1 MQSGAVVTASTSKT
15 EQGLPRPL
23 LRYVTIIVVAGLCC
37 VLVSITAVVGDP
49 MPHWWSL
56 LLTILLVGVAG
67 LPLIRVRIGSDALAF
82 SWGGAAIAAS
92 LTLLPPAW
100 VPIAVVLAGPASW
113 VRWRRQPLKALFN
126 IANYVVGAS
135 IAVGIVGLLTKD
147 PTDVRTISGSL
158 ALVVAAILH
167 DTWTDLTTAGVVG
180 LAQGKSPLR
189 VYAAGFGTQLITAA
203 GTLSATLVVLAL
215 VRMDT
220 RVLFV
225 VPPLLLALR
234 QAYDG
239 RLRGREERE
248 GWQRLLAATRGL
260 ADLDEQIVL
269 SRAATSAA
277 RLFSAPT
284 AEVELAT
291 GRLVRGTEEE
301 TIYDGP
307 ADGAPS
313 GSTHRVI
320 ERTVGPVTAP
330 YGWLRLRF
338 RGPVELKDREEAML
352 GALTAELHS
361 ALANAEQHAKA
372 RHQATHD
379 PITGLRNRA
388 GLLDDG
394 QVTLARTAAAGLDAA
409 AMLVDLTGFREIVD
423 TLGHAAGE
431 AVLRHAAARLETAA
445 IPGELV
451 ARLDG
456 DDFAVLVG
464 RISDP
469 SQAAHRAEALLG
481 AVAEPIEIA
490 GCRLSVAGVAGIAYG
505 VRAETSLDELLRQ
518 AGVAVH
524 GVRAGSG
531 GRVGF
536 YAPERDAGSVSRLVL
551 ASELR
556 TALASLDQL
565 SLLYQPIIDLHTGD
579 PLGAEALVRWQ
590 HPTRGQL
597 LPEEFLPVVE
607 HAGLMP
613 DLTRKVF
620 DIALGNAAEWSRHGI
635 EVPVAV
641 NVSPPTLLDRE
652 FPGQIAAALSRHR
665 VPASRVT
672 LEITETSV
680 LSHLEV
686 VDQVLAEL
694 RDLGIRLSL
703 DNFGKGWSSLS
714 HLARVPVHEV
724 KLAATF
730 TESLFSSPQA
740 SAIVRGTLEIARAL
754 DLRVVAEGVTSA
766 MQRATL
772 VSLGCHAGQGAHFFP
787 PLSANKIGPALWS
800 SAVRALAASD
810 GADVIPLAKRR
821 TPRQDS

>member
-1 MQSGAVVTASTSKT
+1 LVNTSSSTT
-15 EQGLPRPL
+15 EHGLPRPL
-23 LRYVTIIVVAGLCC
+23 VRFVT
-37 VLVSITAVVGDP
+37 VLGIGAAICLAISITAVAKQP
-49 MPHWWSL
+49 APHWPDL
-56 LLTILLVGVAG
+56 ILAVVLVVVSG
-67 LPLIRVRIGSDALAF
+67 LPLLRLRIGSDVLAVT
-82 SWGGAAIAAS
+82 WVGAAVAVS
-92 LTLLPPAW
+92 LTLVPPAW
-100 VPIAVVLAGPASW
+100 APIVVALSGPATAI
-113 VRWRRQPLKALFN
+113 RLRRQPVKVVFN
-126 IANYVVGAS
+126 ICNSVLGTGMTVL
-135 IAVGIVGLLTKD
+135 VVGLLTAD
-147 PTDVRTISGSL
+147 GTNLRSFP
-158 ALVVAAILH
+158 AILVLFAAAALH
-167 DTWTDLTTAGVVG
+167 DVWTDFSTATVIG
-180 LAQGKSPLR
+180 LSQAKSPLR
-189 VYAAGFGTQLITAA
+189 VYMAGFGVQLVS
-203 GTLSATLVVLAL
+203 TLGNLAATLIVLSL
-215 VRMDT
+215 VKVDA
-220 RVLFV
+220 RVLF
-225 VPPLLLALR
+225 LLPAVLFCLR
-234 QAYDG
+234 QAYTG
-239 RLRGREERE
+239 RLHGREERE
-248 GWQRLLAATRGL
+248 GWQQLLAATRGL
-260 ADLDEQIVL
+260 TELDEQVVL
-269 SRAATSAA
+269 SRAATAAA
-277 RLFSAPT
+277 RLFSANSV
-284 AEVELAT
+284 EIELAD
-291 GRLVRGTEEE
+291 GRLVQGTDDAI
-301 TIYDGP
+301 TYDGP
-307 ADGAPS
+307 AADAPPRAAY
-313 GSTHRVI
+313 RVI
-320 ERTVGPVTAP
+320 ERAVGLSATPH
-330 YGWLRLRF
+330 GWMRLCF
-338 RGPVELKDREEAML
+338 RGEVELTDREQAML

-372 RHQATHD
+372 RHEATHD
-379 PITGLRNRA
+379 PTTGLRNRA

-394 QVTLARTAAAGLDAA
+394 RASLADTAAAELDAA
-409 AMLVDLTGFREIVD
+409 AVLVDLTGFREIVD
-423 TLGHAAGE
+423 TLGHAAGD
-431 AVLRHAAARLETAA
+431 AVLRHAAARLDAA
-445 IPGELV
+445 AMPGELV

-456 DDFAVLVG
+456 DDFAVLLP

-469 SQAAHRAEALLG
+469 AQATYRAEALLG

-490 GCRLSVAGVAGIAYG
+490 GCRLSVGGVAGIAYG
-505 VRAETSLDELLRQ
+505 VRASIALDELLRQ

-556 TALASLDQL
+556 TALKSLDQL

-579 PLGAEALVRWQ
+579 PVGAEALVRWQ

-597 LPEEFLPVVE
+597 LPDEFLPVVE

-613 DLTRKVF
+613 DLTKAVF
-620 DIALGNAAEWSRHGI
+620 DIALSNASEWSRHGI
-635 EVPVAV
+635 EVPVAI
-641 NVSPPTLLDRE
+641 NVSPRTLLDRE
-652 FPGQIAAALSRHR
+652 FPGQVAAALSRHR

-740 SAIVRGTLEIARAL
+740 AAIVRGTLEIARAL

-787 PLSANKIGPALWS
+787 PLSAHKIGPALWS
-800 SAVRALAASD
+800 SAVRALAVSD
-810 GADVIPLAKRR
+810 GADVIPLSQRR
-821 TPRQDS
+821 TPRRDN